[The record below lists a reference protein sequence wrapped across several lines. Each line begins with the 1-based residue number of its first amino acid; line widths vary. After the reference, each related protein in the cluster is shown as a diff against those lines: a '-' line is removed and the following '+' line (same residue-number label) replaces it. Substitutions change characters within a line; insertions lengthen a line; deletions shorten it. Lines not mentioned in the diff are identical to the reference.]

1 MPVWLSFFNSK
12 SCCIGMFI
20 SWYNNSFLQQ
30 WMKTSVDIT
39 NSEHEYI
46 CDTVIDR
53 HSFERQTILS
63 LNMAFYV

>member
-20 SWYNNSFLQQ
+20 SWYNNSLLQQ

-39 NSEHEYI
+39 NSEHEYMWHGY
-46 CDTVIDR
+46 R
-53 HSFERQTILS
+53 
-63 LNMAFYV
+63 